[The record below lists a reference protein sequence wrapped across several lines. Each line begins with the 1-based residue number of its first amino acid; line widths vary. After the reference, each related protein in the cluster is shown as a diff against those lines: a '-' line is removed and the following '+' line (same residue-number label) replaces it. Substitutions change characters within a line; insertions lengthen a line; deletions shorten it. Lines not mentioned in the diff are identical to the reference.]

1 MLIWSKNCQTPRFTK
16 SEKPL
21 YLLIQDDYRQKKKLM
36 LPLPFPI
43 FDLLYSAH
51 AAHLLVSAQMNNCL
65 PKQLLPCNWI
75 TGEENRCYPNSLLP
89 GNLWHRS
96 IILSAQITCTM
107 LIIIYS
113 PKIYNLHYSNSPGYQ
128 NFFLEFRSSSFR
140 MTFQFRHFQF
150 GAFVSNFYAE
160 FLRIKF
166 KLGRFSR
173 LCFDYFELS
182 FEINFLWLDN
192 DILSFF

>member
-1 MLIWSKNCQTPRFTK
+1 
-16 SEKPL
+16 
-21 YLLIQDDYRQKKKLM
+21 
-36 LPLPFPI
+36 
-43 FDLLYSAH
+43 
-51 AAHLLVSAQMNNCL
+51 MNNCL

-140 MTFQFRHFQF
+140 MTFQFRHLQF

-182 FEINFLWLDN
+182 FEKKIVIGQWHSFILLKEQLSKFYQQTYSRLKWQCHEIFCHFFISLIQPICALDKQV
-192 DILSFF
+192 

>member
-1 MLIWSKNCQTPRFTK
+1 MTP
-16 SEKPL
+16 
-21 YLLIQDDYRQKKKLM
+21 
-36 LPLPFPI
+36 
-43 FDLLYSAH
+43 FDNFICTNHMHH
-51 AAHLLVSAQMNNCL
+51 AYYC
-65 PKQLLPCNWI
+65 
-75 TGEENRCYPNSLLP
+75 
-89 GNLWHRS
+89 
-96 IILSAQITCTM
+96 
-107 LIIIYS
+107 IIYS

-140 MTFQFRHFQF
+140 MTFQFRHLQF

-182 FEINFLWLDN
+182 FEKKNCDWTMTFFHSFKGTTFLILPTNIFKVKVAVSRDFLPFFYFINPTHLCP
-192 DILSFF
+192 